1 MSEQVTS
8 EQVEVSPEVQMLI
21 ERMKTNP
28 EEFYDLEENWVTRGG
43 EGMLRSRFRWSNVV
57 QVFFSDGEL
66 ADGIPKQDVEA
77 FRAAYDAMR
86 YDKFKQDIVKELVGG
101 EYQQELKDRERQMEL
116 DLQAKRSG
124 AYPYAPA
131 ATAIANKDYER
142 ELLRKL
148 IEQEKETLTQEQ
160 RKNGLL
166 GVPNW

>member
-8 EQVEVSPEVQMLI
+8 EQAEVSPEVQMLI

-28 EEFYDLEENWVTRGG
+28 EEFYDLEENWVTRNT

-116 DLQAKRSG
+116 DLQAKRS
-124 AYPYAPA
+124 AVYPYGA
-131 ATAIANKDYER
+131 AKKDYEA

-148 IEQEKETLTQEQ
+148 AEQEKERIIQEQ

-166 GVPNW
+166 GVSNW

>member
-8 EQVEVSPEVQMLI
+8 EQVTSEQAEVSPEVRMLI

-28 EEFYDLEENWVTRGG
+28 EEFYDIEENWVTRGG

-57 QVFFSDGEL
+57 QVFFSFSDGGL

-116 DLQAKRSG
+116 ELQAKCDA
-124 AYPYAPA
+124 AYPYGVAQQQ
-131 ATAIANKDYER
+131 I
-142 ELLRKL
+142 
-148 IEQEKETLTQEQ
+148 
-160 RKNGLL
+160 KNGSF
-166 GVPNW
+166 GVQNW